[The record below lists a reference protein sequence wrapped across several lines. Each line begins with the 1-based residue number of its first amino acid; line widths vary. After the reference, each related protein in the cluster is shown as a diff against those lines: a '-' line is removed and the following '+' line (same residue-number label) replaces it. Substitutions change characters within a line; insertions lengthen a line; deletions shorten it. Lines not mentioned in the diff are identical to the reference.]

1 MTKKICLFLLSLG
14 LVLTAL
20 PAFGGELEDLFSTI
34 QSLKIQRGGYTLCA
48 KLTEAQK
55 AFARKNLQEAKSNK
69 VYKFRDK
76 DLNVV
81 ADRASDRVLVI
92 FEQFEG
98 IDQPGIQ
105 ELVGELFLAYED
117 PTVSAH
123 DKVVYWAWG
132 KKGKFTADQ
141 FDMAKEKKKQLAILA
156 TVKLNSE
163 IKIMDKTQTGLRGD
177 AYYIISS
184 DPLLKFFQ
192 DS

>member
-1 MTKKICLFLLSLG
+1 MTKKICLFLLSLS
-14 LVLTAL
+14 LILTAL

-34 QSLKIQRGGYTLCA
+34 QSLKIERGGYVLCA
-48 KLTEAQK
+48 QLTEDQK
-55 AFARKNLQEAKSNK
+55 AFAQKNLQEAKSKK

-76 DLNVV
+76 DLNIV
-81 ADRASDRVLVI
+81 ADRATDRVLVI
-92 FEQFEG
+92 FEQFDG
-98 IDQPGIQ
+98 IDQTGIQ
-105 ELVGELFLAYED
+105 DLVGELFIAYED

-141 FDMAKEKKKQLAILA
+141 FDLAKEKKKKLAILA

-163 IKIMDKTQTGLRGD
+163 IKILDKTKTEAKGD

-184 DPLLKFFQ
+184 DPLLQFFQ